1 MGNPVTDQ
9 DRENK
14 RGTPMS
20 DKAYFAYTKNEQG
33 ICIQRCY
40 AAESRIEIPAEIEGL
55 PVVEI
60 ASYAF
65 AQMMESEP
73 ENTGDFPC
81 ICGELAEEIFLPPT
95 IKRVGRYVFYN
106 CWNLKKLG
114 FSTNI
119 SYIGAGVFTG
129 CKSLKELVVSEADSE
144 KSCLREVLVDLNRTV
159 IVDYRGQSHNRIL
172 YPAFFEEAVENTPA
186 RIIET
191 HTHGVGIQ
199 YRNAFKGTQIDWKEY
214 DRIFTFGK
222 YNMEQWE
229 AIATAAY
236 RLMAGNVTQAEAEK
250 DYTDFLRTHL
260 KEAGKIFADRGER
273 EVLSWLAEAFVA
285 DSKEMDALLDGADKN
300 AEMTSLL
307 INISHKRFKPKAKG
321 FTL

>member
-1 MGNPVTDQ
+1 MPQ
-9 DRENK
+9 
-14 RGTPMS
+14 TP
-20 DKAYFAYTKNEQG
+20 YFAYTKKENG
-33 ICIQRCY
+33 ICIIRCY
-40 AAESRIEIPAEIEGL
+40 ANESRIEIPSAIEGL

-65 AQMMESEP
+65 AATMESEP
-73 ENTGDFPC
+73 KNEGEYPC
-81 ICGELAEEIFLPPT
+81 ICGEVVEEVILPPT
-95 IKRVGRYVFYN
+95 IERIGRYVFYN
-106 CWNLKKLG
+106 CCNFKR
-114 FSTNI
+114 FSFYTNI

-129 CKSLKELVVSEADSE
+129 CKSLKELMVQESDTD
-144 KSCLREVLVDLNRTV
+144 KSCLREVLVDLNQTV
-159 IVDYRGQSHNRIL
+159 VVKYIGKKIYHIL

-199 YRNAFKGTQIDWKEY
+199 YRNAFQNTQINWKEY

-236 RLMAGNVTQAEAEK
+236 RLMAGNVVQAEAEK
-250 DYTDFLRTHL
+250 DYADFLGEHL
-260 KEAGKIFADRGER
+260 GEAGRVFADRGER
-273 EVLSWLAEAFVA
+273 EVLSWLAEEFVK
-285 DSKEMDALLDGADKN
+285 DSQEMDVLLSGVEKN
-300 AEMTSLL
+300 AEVTSLL
-307 INISHKRFKPKAKG
+307 INISHNRFKPKTKG